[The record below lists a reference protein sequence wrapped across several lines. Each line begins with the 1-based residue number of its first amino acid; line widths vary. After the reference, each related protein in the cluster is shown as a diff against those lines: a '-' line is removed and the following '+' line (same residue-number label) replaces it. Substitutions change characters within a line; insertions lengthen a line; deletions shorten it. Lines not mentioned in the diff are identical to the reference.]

1 LAARVGARVSESA
14 DDLLAR
20 DDVNAV
26 VIATPPHTHAPLTL
40 AALAARRHVFCEKPA
55 ATDVSSADAV
65 RLAVH
70 RSGCIYV
77 VDHVLRF
84 NPVLCAL
91 TRLHDCGLL
100 GPVQRFAFDN
110 DASDEDLPSDHW
122 FWDETVSGGI
132 FVEHGVHFFDAA
144 QLVTGRPATHVQA
157 VGTTRADGV
166 MDTVACTVTHAGGAL
181 AGHAHGFSH
190 PHRAERQ
197 LMRVDY
203 GLAEA
208 RVHGWIPLRAD
219 IDVWTDR
226 ATEFEKLPARRAEL
240 LHVAGYRL
248 DQAARVEVDI
258 QRDAAR
264 ARLRTRGVVHD
275 APHHVRLTIDL
286 GWPEAKAHVYRES
299 VRAALADF
307 SSCIRTGDAPRAGID
322 QGRDA
327 VAVAV
332 AARAAVRDGRT
343 HRVESRPAVPT
354 QEVPCSAPV

>member
-1 LAARVGARVSESA
+1 
-14 DDLLAR
+14 
-20 DDVNAV
+20 
-26 VIATPPHTHAPLTL
+26 
-40 AALAARRHVFCEKPA
+40 
-55 ATDVSSADAV
+55 
-65 RLAVH
+65 
-70 RSGCIYV
+70 
-77 VDHVLRF
+77 
-84 NPVLCAL
+84 
-91 TRLHDCGLL
+91 
-100 GPVQRFAFDN
+100 
-110 DASDEDLPSDHW
+110 
-122 FWDETVSGGI
+122 
-132 FVEHGVHFFDAA
+132 
-144 QLVTGRPATHVQA
+144 
-157 VGTTRADGV
+157 
-166 MDTVACTVTHAGGAL
+166 
-181 AGHAHGFSH
+181 
-190 PHRAERQ
+190 
-197 LMRVDY
+197 
-203 GLAEA
+203 
-208 RVHGWIPLRAD
+208 
-219 IDVWTDR
+219 
-226 ATEFEKLPARRAEL
+226 L

-275 APHHVRLTIDL
+275 APHHARLTIDL